1 MFLEVVLRF
10 IKIDWDAL
18 HAQKQKLK
26 KNIGHVSKLVSK
38 NLRLKIV
45 GQPQS
50 RIEGGGGLR
59 VGEIVDE
66 LE

>member
-1 MFLEVVLRF
+1 
-10 IKIDWDAL
+10 
-18 HAQKQKLK
+18 
-26 KNIGHVSKLVSK
+26 
-38 NLRLKIV
+38 LKIV

-66 LE
+66 LEWYLV